1 MKNCWCHPINQKG
14 FKILLP
20 KNSWIEIVWHILH
33 LESML
38 KKECHFSN
46 NLILFLNILHDL
58 LIFLQQST
66 YYRHAIFFWTR
77 TTNTYLVHPLLFS
90 KMHHEIGITPITKIG
105 TLNHESMYYLPSTS
119 LCTIEHYSF
128 MLFGHKFLL
137 AFKQYWKKALGNVTW
152 HVSYSFLGFPLFN

>member
-38 KKECHFSN
+38 KKECNFSN

-77 TTNTYLVHPLLFS
+77 TTNTYLVHPWLFS

-105 TLNHESMYYLPSTS
+105 TLNHELMYYYYSTTYLVLALEILFLHKLNIFFMAPPKS
-119 LCTIEHYSF
+119 MTNDVYLTPIEENLH
-128 MLFGHKFLL
+128 
-137 AFKQYWKKALGNVTW
+137 
-152 HVSYSFLGFPLFN
+152 